1 MRAVVLREY
10 GGREVLRIEE
20 VADPVPS
27 AGEVLIRVRAAGVN
41 RADVL
46 QRMGRYPPPGPPPEL
61 DIPGLEV
68 AGVVEAV
75 GSRVSGVRPGDRVM
89 CLLANG
95 GYAERVVVP
104 AEMLMP
110 IPEEMGF
117 DWGAAIPE
125 AFLTAFDAL
134 VNRGRLKP
142 GDRVLVHAAAS
153 GVGSAA
159 VQLAHAMGARQVFGT
174 TRTPWKAERLRELF
188 PWLRMI
194 VAGDELFT
202 DVVAHET
209 EGYGVDVVVDFI
221 GASYLAM
228 NLECLASRG
237 RIVCVATLGGARGEI
252 NIRHL
257 MSKRALIEGTVLR
270 ARPLHEK
277 VALTKEFLHQVM
289 PWLEEGRVFPLI
301 HQVLPLEKVTEAH
314 RLLEENLTLG
324 KVVLALTRDA

>member
-1 MRAVVLREY
+1 MLAVVLRAY

-20 VADPVPS
+20 VPDPVPA
-27 AGEVLIRVRAAGVN
+27 AGEVLIGVRAAGVN
-41 RADVL
+41 RADIL
-46 QRMGRYPPPGPPPEL
+46 QRMGRYPPPGPPPQL

-68 AGVVEAV
+68 AGVVEQVGEGVQGVAV
-75 GSRVSGVRPGDRVM
+75 GDRVM
-89 CLLANG
+89 CLLPNG
-95 GYAERVVVP
+95 GYAERVVAP
-104 AEMLMP
+104 AEMLLP
-110 IPEEMGF
+110 IPEEMGY

-134 VNRGRLKP
+134 VNRGRTRP

-159 VQLAHAMGARQVFGT
+159 VQLAHAMGARRVFGT
-174 TRTPWKAERLRELF
+174 TRTPWKARRLSELF

-194 VAGDELFT
+194 VAGEELFT
-202 DVVAHET
+202 DVVVHES
-209 EGYGVDVVVDFI
+209 EGYGVDVVIDFI

-237 RIVCVATLGGARGEI
+237 RIVCVATLGGSRGEI

-277 VALTKEFLHQVM
+277 VALTREFAHQVM

-301 HQVLPLEKVTEAH
+301 HQVLPLEQVAEAH

-324 KVVLALTRDA
+324 KVVLSLETGA